1 MGAFAPSR
9 SGASR
14 IRSGDCGIG
23 RPVHH
28 DAPFATSVLLRV
40 NSMRS
45 ESSLLQLAAPDA
57 ARALWQPKESTRL
70 LHASPLKR
78 LRASSRL
85 YSSLAGDALTSGAPS
100 PELAAFS
107 IEKAASSVDLEL
119 RAGMNLSEV
128 SDVLGEAD
136 IRRRDFGDV
145 FTSLV
150 PRTRRARPAVAPTA
164 PRAAAA

>member
-1 MGAFAPSR
+1 M
-9 SGASR
+9 
-14 IRSGDCGIG
+14 
-23 RPVHH
+23 
-28 DAPFATSVLLRV
+28 
-40 NSMRS
+40 
-45 ESSLLQLAAPDA
+45 
-57 ARALWQPKESTRL
+57 
-70 LHASPLKR
+70 HASPLKR

-145 FTSLV
+145 FTNE
-150 PRTRRARPAVAPTA
+150 RPE
-164 PRAAAA
+164 RI